1 MGDGDL
7 EPGALIVCSGLFGLG
22 LVAGFFMHRSD
33 FCLAGAFRD
42 LFLFRSMHLLRPV
55 VLAVTA
61 SALLFELAR
70 VSGSLV
76 YYPFPWFSPPAGVNL
91 LGGFVFGVGM
101 VLAGGCVVGVLYK
114 LGGGSLL
121 AGVGLL
127 GLIAGSGI
135 YAEIHPYW
143 SPLAQASRLHAE
155 AITLPQLTG
164 VSPAWWVAAL
174 CAIGGGFCAVWWRR
188 GHWRQK
194 HRPDGYI
201 PLWVTALVIAV
212 LSLLMVKLSGL
223 PMGITTSYAKFAAI
237 AESALF
243 PEHVAATEF
252 FLAQPTHYVLP
263 GTVRELTGGGGPQ
276 FDVVALVQYPLII
289 GIICGAFVSALS
301 IGEFRPYRR
310 VPVRQMLMVFC
321 GGVVMALGARMSPG
335 CNVWHILGG
344 LPVLTLQ
351 SLLFLAGLLPGAWF
365 GGRLVHR
372 ILV

>member
-1 MGDGDL
+1 M
-7 EPGALIVCSGLFGLG
+7 EPEALIICGGLFGLG

-42 LFLFRSMHLLRPV
+42 LFLFRSMHLFRPV

-61 SALLFELAR
+61 SALLFEMGR

-101 VLAGGCVVGVLYK
+101 VLAGGCVVGILYK

-174 CAIGGGFCAVWWRR
+174 CAVGGGFCADWWRR
-188 GHWRQK
+188 GHWHQK

-223 PMGITTSYAKFAAI
+223 PMGVTTSYAKFAAV

-243 PEHVAATEF
+243 PKHVAATEY

-289 GIICGAFVSALS
+289 GIICGAFASALS
-301 IGEFRPYRR
+301 IGEFKPHLR
-310 VPVRQMLMVFC
+310 VPARQILIVFC

-365 GGRLVHR
+365 GGRLIQRV
-372 ILV
+372 LT